1 MSLRQRIVL
10 TLVAISCI
18 LVAPAIYGVWSLR
31 ELQQVARNLRVRDAE
46 GSLALGRLQSALGE
60 VEYSVRIG
68 LALQALFPDEA
79 ADARSQTE
87 ATLATV
93 DEALERLRRAGYG
106 SQAQPTARRWDEL
119 KQAIGRANE
128 LAVGGRFEAAD
139 TFRAQVLEP
148 GFTAVNQTLEPISQ
162 AINQGSAA
170 QVDRA
175 QDIARQAFTTTA
187 LALAVALATTVLIGG
202 WLTRTLLRPI
212 HELRRGMAVVAEGDF
227 APDVRV
233 DPRRDD
239 ELGDLA
245 RSFGSMTRQLSEL
258 DRLKAEFVS
267 VASHEIKTPLS
278 VIRGYTALLL
288 DGIYGQVSDPQKK
301 TLASIADQTERL
313 TRLVQRLLDISR
325 FEAGGGRLEVREIHL
340 GEFLRDLAH
349 GFDALAIQNR
359 IDFSMEMAD
368 DLPETLTG
376 DPDRLNEVLG
386 NILSNAFKF
395 TPQGGRIRLLARPV
409 PEGVAVEVR
418 DTGIGIPPDKL
429 PKIFEKFFQV
439 ENEAQPRSVGSGLG
453 LAIAQEIVEAHGGTI
468 TAESQVGRGT
478 TFRVLLPLRP
488 PVANAA

>member
-18 LVAPAIYGVWSLR
+18 LVAPAVYGVWSLR

-79 ADARSQTE
+79 ADARRQTE

-106 SQAQPTARRWDEL
+106 RHAQPTARRWDEL
-119 KQAIGRANE
+119 KEAIGEANT
-128 LAVGGRFEAAD
+128 LAVAGRFEEAD
-139 TFRAQVLEP
+139 SFRAQVLEP
-148 GFTAVNQTLEPISQ
+148 GFTAVTQTLEDISQ
-162 AINQGSAA
+162 AINRGSAA
-170 QVDRA
+170 QVVRA
-175 QDIARQAFTTTA
+175 QDIARQASTTTA
-187 LALAVALATTVLIGG
+187 LALAVALALTVLIGG

-227 APDVRV
+227 EPDVRV

-288 DGIYGQVSDPQKK
+288 DGIYGQISEPQKK
-301 TLASIADQTERL
+301 TLGSIADQTERL

-325 FEAGGGRLEVREIHL
+325 FEAGGGRLELREIPL
-340 GEFLRDLAH
+340 RDFLADLAH
-349 GFDALAIQNR
+349 GFDALAIQNH
-359 IDFSMEMAD
+359 IDFSMEVAD
-368 DLPETLTG
+368 DFPETLTG

-395 TPQGGRIRLLARPV
+395 TPQGGKIRLAARAV
-409 PEGVAVEVR
+409 PDAVEVEVR
-418 DTGIGIPPDKL
+418 DTGIGIPADKL

-439 ENEAQPRSVGSGLG
+439 ENEAHPRSVGSGLG

-478 TFRVLLPLRP
+478 MFRVSLPLRP
-488 PVANAA
+488 PVASPA